1 MLFGPFNFSSHKR
14 ESFLSVIALVSP
26 AKFRKQREEGDLSS
40 RPPLRSSLLAMV
52 EESFGTGMS
61 VIDFA
66 EVRWIASAT
75 PQQFGKKVK
84 I

>member
-1 MLFGPFNFSSHKR
+1 
-14 ESFLSVIALVSP
+14 
-26 AKFRKQREEGDLSS
+26 
-40 RPPLRSSLLAMV
+40 MV

-66 EVRWIASAT
+66 EVSWIASAT